1 MKSSDP
7 GRIGAGNN
15 GAGRV
20 DEIDIITADVFD
32 GVNDLLGKGVADVC
46 DHGILLEKL
55 MRFLSVSISYIFQG
69 FNLDMLSITIKYR
82 NYWKI

>member
-1 MKSSDP
+1 MKL
-7 GRIGAGNN
+7 
-15 GAGRV
+15 
-20 DEIDIITADVFD
+20 ITADVFD